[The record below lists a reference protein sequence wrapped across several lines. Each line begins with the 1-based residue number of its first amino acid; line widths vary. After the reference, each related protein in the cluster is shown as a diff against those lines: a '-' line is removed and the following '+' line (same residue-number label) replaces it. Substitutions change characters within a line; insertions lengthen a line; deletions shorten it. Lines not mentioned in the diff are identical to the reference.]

1 MLVYPV
7 PHAVTQARV
16 QLVADQTE
24 KAPSH
29 IIQADVL
36 NVFAAKNAAERQAL
50 ADFRESQAKE
60 AEIHQER
67 VHEEHVRQDQA
78 QLSQAQPKPA
88 AQNPV
93 QQNRVQRD
101 HVDVKA

>member
-24 KAPSH
+24 RAPSH
-29 IIQADVL
+29 VIRADVL
-36 NVFAAKNAAERQAL
+36 NVLGAKNEAERQAL
-50 ADFRESQAKE
+50 AEFRE
-60 AEIHQER
+60 
-67 VHEEHVRQDQA
+67 
-78 QLSQAQPKPA
+78 AQPKD
-88 AQNPV
+88 
-93 QQNRVQRD
+93 D

>member
-1 MLVYPV
+1 MLVYPI

-29 IIQADVL
+29 VIQADVL
-36 NVFAAKNAAERQAL
+36 NVHAAKNEASRQAL
-50 ADFRESQAKE
+50 EELKSSAQE
-60 AEIHQER
+60 AE
-67 VHEEHVRQDQA
+67 
-78 QLSQAQPKPA
+78 A
-88 AQNPV
+88 AA
-93 QQNRVQRD
+93 D